1 MGVKCNYISGSGS
14 EPPERG
20 DGYLHETD
28 FGLVGRARRGENSA
42 FHELVDRH
50 STSLFRLAFLLVGNR
65 TDAEDVVQETLLGA
79 FQHLRRFRGHS
90 SVKTWLTRIL
100 VKQAAMHRRSRSP
113 WRTVALEEAG
123 EEWAAVA
130 EPSRSD
136 SPVQQADTRMDV
148 QAVLGTLSPE
158 HRQVIML
165 REFEGMSYR
174 EISAALN
181 MPCGTVE
188 SRLFRAREHLRKL
201 LRGYE

>member
-1 MGVKCNYISGSGS
+1 MGVKCNYITVSRS
-14 EPPERG
+14 EPPETG

-28 FGLVGRARRGENSA
+28 FELVGRARRGENSA

-50 STSLFRLAFLLVGNR
+50 SPPLFRLAFLLVGNE

-100 VKQAAMHRRSRSP
+100 VKQAAMHRRSRSR
-113 WRTVALEEAG
+113 WSTVALEEAC
-123 EEWAAVA
+123 EERAAVA
-130 EPSRSD
+130 EPSRSG
-136 SPVQQADTRMDV
+136 SPVQQSDTRMDV

-158 HRQVIML
+158 HRQVLVL
-165 REFEGMSYR
+165 REFEGMSYKK
-174 EISAALN
+174 ISATLN

-188 SRLFRAREHLRKL
+188 SRLFRAREHLKKL
-201 LRGYE
+201 LSTYG